1 MYVEKGTISEDLKE
15 LLALP
20 HHVKSFAKDSYLF
33 QEGDKIQHL
42 FFLTKGKVQLNK
54 VSSDGRELTLRIC
67 GEGQLL
73 GEVYLYSPD
82 AHYMLDAKVKEDAT
96 CYLFPIKELES
107 ELQHNSKLAAA
118 FMKWMCLNQQKT
130 QTRFR
135 DLLLNGKKGALY
147 STLIRLTNSYGVEK
161 AEGILI
167 DVHLTN
173 QDLANFC
180 GMAREV
186 TNRMLADLKKQQV
199 VSTMDGKLLIRDL
212 TYLKNEIQCEHCPL
226 MLCRID

>member
-1 MYVEKGTISEDLKE
+1 MYVEKDTISADLQE
-15 LLALP
+15 LLTLP
-20 HHVKSFAKDSYLF
+20 HHVKSFNKDSYLF

-42 FFLTKGKVQLNK
+42 FFLTKGKVQLTK
-54 VSSDGRELTLRIC
+54 GSSDGRELTLRIC
-67 GEGQLL
+67 GRDQLI

-82 AHYMLDAKVKEDAT
+82 AYYMVDAKVKEDAE
-96 CYLFPIKELES
+96 CYLFPVHELES
-107 ELQHNSKLAAA
+107 EFHKNSRLAAA

-147 STLIRLTNSYGVEK
+147 STLIRLSNSYGIQK
-161 AEGILI
+161 SNGILI

-186 TNRMLADLKKQQV
+186 TNRMLTDLKKQEV
-199 VSTMDGKLLIRDL
+199 ISTCDGKILIRNL
-212 TYLKNEIQCEHCPL
+212 AHLKNEIQCENCPL
-226 MLCRID
+226 ALCRID

>member
-1 MYVEKGTISEDLKE
+1 MFVEQESMSEDLKE

-20 HHVKSFAKDSYLF
+20 HVVKSFKKDSYLF

-54 VSSDGRELTLRIC
+54 VNSDGRELTLRIC
-67 GEGQLL
+67 GAGQLL
-73 GEVYLYSPD
+73 GEVYLYSPE
-82 AHYMLDAKVKEDAT
+82 AFYMLDAKVKEDAE
-96 CYLFPIKELES
+96 CYLFPLHELEA
-107 ELQHNSKLAAA
+107 EFQKNARLAAA

-147 STLIRLTNSYGVEK
+147 STLIRLSNSYGVQK
-161 AEGILI
+161 SEGVLI
-167 DVHLTN
+167 DVQLTN

-186 TNRMLADLKKQQV
+186 TNRMLSELKKQQV
-199 VSTMDGKLLIRDL
+199 VSTCDGKLLIRDL
-212 TYLKNEIQCEHCPL
+212 AYLKTEIQCENCPL
-226 MLCRID
+226 SLCRVD